1 MKKYIVT
8 IFVLVFGLGIVGC
21 GKQPVVDENVG
32 VNSNISQNQNNNTNV
47 VDADVVVATTTEE
60 IDISDWRTYR
70 NEEYGFEF
78 NYPAEIEGKKF
89 KVYSN
94 KNIIKG
100 AIFSLAITPTDL
112 GYQDHML
119 VFNVIKKDGKEA
131 KDFLPS
137 GLKGK
142 EKELN
147 TNFQVGNKTI
157 IGYEFR
163 LKSGYKKDST
173 FISRWLLIPG
183 IDYDYYMNS
192 GFFEDS
198 IHMYEVINGIIIS
211 FKTF

>member
-1 MKKYIVT
+1 MKKTT
-8 IFVLVFGLGIVGC
+8 ITTLIILSLILSGCLVKPQTPVG
-21 GKQPVVDENVG
+21 G
-32 VNSNISQNQNNNTNV
+32 NQNTNTV
-47 VDADVVVATTTEE
+47 TTTEE
-60 IDISDWRTYR
+60 IDTSDWKTYR

-78 NYPAEIEGKKF
+78 KYPAEIEGKKL

-94 KNIIKG
+94 MSIMKD

-119 VFNVIKKDGKEA
+119 VFNVIKKDSKEA

-142 EKELN
+142 EKELD

-157 IGYEFR
+157 IGYESR
-163 LKSGYKKDST
+163 VKLEHKKDST
-173 FISRWLLIPG
+173 FISQWLLIPG
-183 IDYDYYMNS
+183 VGYDYHMNS

-198 IHMYEVINGIIIS
+198 IRMRRVIDSIIIS
-211 FKTF
+211 FKPF